1 MKYKKFVSGIA
12 MSMVFL
18 KNFLM
23 NLKRESQCNM
33 NEYYKEFFFDGI
45 KKIYNVHK
53 NTTSLQFLDDGKY
66 VSRYRMFG

>member
-1 MKYKKFVSGIA
+1 VGD
-12 MSMVFL
+12 V
-18 KNFLM
+18 
-23 NLKRESQCNM
+23 
-33 NEYYKEFFFDGI
+33 NEYGSSKKLSLEFEKRKSVQYEYYQEFFFDGI